1 MVQHCAQLESC
12 IVCPPFKL
20 LRATLRVTV
29 AEVESSPTS
38 ATSHVTVS
46 ACVHHLQHCM
56 QLPDAMMHTMMHRVS
71 VPLNHKSV
79 VLTLEFEDEVLTNS
93 IEQCTYL
100 LINIPQVSFIGHPLM
115 TVRNLL
121 PSYVGTKQ
129 YARHTITW
137 M

>member
-1 MVQHCAQLESC
+1 MQHCAQLESC
-12 IVCPPFKL
+12 TVCPPFKL
-20 LRATLRVTV
+20 LRPTLRVTV
-29 AEVESSPTS
+29 AEVESSSTS
-38 ATSHVTVS
+38 ATPRITVS

-56 QLPDAMMHTMMHRVS
+56 QLPNAMLHTVMHGVS

-79 VLTLEFEDEVLTNS
+79 VLTLEFQDEVLTNS
-93 IEQCTYL
+93 IEQCTDL
-100 LINIPQVSFIGHPLM
+100 PINIPQVSFIGHPLM